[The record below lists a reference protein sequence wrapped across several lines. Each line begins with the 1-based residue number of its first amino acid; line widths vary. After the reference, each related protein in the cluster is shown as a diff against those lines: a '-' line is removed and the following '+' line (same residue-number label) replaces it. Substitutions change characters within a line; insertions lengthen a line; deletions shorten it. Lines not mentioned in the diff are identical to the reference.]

1 MKTVRGG
8 KLQLVF
14 HKIAEEMKRQE
25 EKWGEQ
31 NHPMLEKNLT
41 DVKGRTCPSKDV
53 LEAQR
58 RNSRLRNGCKPNWF
72 DILLE
77 AICVAFLEEEP
88 EKQREEMIQDAAV
101 IAVAVMEYLVS
112 TKQKEALK

>member
-58 RNSRLRNGCKPNWF
+58 RNGCKPIWF
-72 DILLE
+72 DLLLE
-77 AICVAFLEEEP
+77 KICVAFLEEEP